1 MTTRIESFRGT
12 FLSNFWPARVFYAG
26 AWYPSVENAYVAA
39 KIGAVVPAEG
49 AYTGTPIE
57 RVAVNLLTCKSN
69 EAKRVGKRFPVIE
82 NWDTLKLGIMRNF
95 VGQKFAVEPLRGMLL
110 ATGDAELVEGN
121 SWGDVWWGVCRGK
134 GENHLGRLLMAE
146 RAQLGAAG

>member
-1 MTTRIESFRGT
+1 MANRIDSFRGT

-49 AYTGTPIE
+49 AYTGTPLE
-57 RVAVNLLTCKSN
+57 SAAVDLLTCKPG
-69 EAKRVGKRFPVIE
+69 EAKRIGRRFPADP
-82 NWDTLKLGIMRNF
+82 NWDPNKLGIMRAF
-95 VGQKFAVEPLRGMLL
+95 LAQKFAPGPLRDLLL

-121 SWGDVWWGVCRGK
+121 TGGDVWWGVCRGK

-146 RAQLGAAG
+146 RAKVLAD